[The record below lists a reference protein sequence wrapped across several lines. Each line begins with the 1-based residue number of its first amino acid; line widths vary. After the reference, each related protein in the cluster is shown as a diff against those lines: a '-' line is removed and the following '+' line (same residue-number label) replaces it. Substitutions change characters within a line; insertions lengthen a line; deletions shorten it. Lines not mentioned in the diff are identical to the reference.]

1 MFKKLLVPLDGSDF
15 AEQALSRAAAIARK
29 SDAVI
34 HLLLAHVRIPYAG
47 YQDVPWFGE
56 QAGDEREYLAR
67 IANGPALSSLNVTWT
82 VLKGDPVETICRVA
96 AESDTDLIVMA
107 SHGRTGLSRTWIG
120 SVAHGV
126 IRRSGVPVLLVRPAE
141 NEPGRVDESSG
152 IRRILVTLDG
162 SSLSEEI
169 IPAAMEMAR
178 CEGASVTAVRI
189 VEPVMWMP
197 PITSMPLAF
206 SPGAYDED
214 ITSNLVA
221 AAGREMQ
228 LVAQSLKKVASGV
241 ETRVIVAESAARAIL
256 DIAKSDQADVIAM
269 ATHGRGASRLLL
281 GSVADKVLR
290 GSDAMMLLQCPSARR
305 MNGLAHY
312 AADGI
317 HVGSI

>member
-1 MFKKLLVPLDGSDF
+1 
-15 AEQALSRAAAIARK
+15 
-29 SDAVI
+29 
-34 HLLLAHVRIPYAG
+34 
-47 YQDVPWFGE
+47 
-56 QAGDEREYLAR
+56 
-67 IANGPALSSLNVTWT
+67 
-82 VLKGDPVETICRVA
+82 
-96 AESDTDLIVMA
+96 MA

-126 IRRSGVPVLLVRPAE
+126 IRKSGVPVLLVRPAE
-141 NEPGRVDESSG
+141 HEPAGTSPA
-152 IRRILVTLDG
+152 IRRILITTDG
-162 SSLSEEI
+162 SALSEEI
-169 IPAAMEMAR
+169 LPAAMELAR
-178 CEGASVTAVRI
+178 CEGASVTAVRV

-228 LVAQSLKKVASGV
+228 VIAQSLKKVVNEV

-256 DIAKSDQADVIAM
+256 EVAESDHADLIAI

-305 MNGLAHY
+305 LNGLTHY
-312 AADGI
+312 ETDTLEVRPA
-317 HVGSI
+317 